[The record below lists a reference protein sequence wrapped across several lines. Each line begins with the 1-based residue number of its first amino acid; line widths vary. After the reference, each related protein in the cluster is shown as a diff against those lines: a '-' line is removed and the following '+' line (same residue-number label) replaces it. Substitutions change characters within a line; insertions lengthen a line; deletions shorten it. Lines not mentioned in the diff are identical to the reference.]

1 MNQEDIERFHLRK
14 GQKVRISYRRGS
26 IVMPVS
32 SETAILEGTA
42 FASFHDPEYLVN
54 ILTGGP
60 RDKYTD
66 TYSYKYTAVKVE
78 PFI

>member
-1 MNQEDIERFHLRK
+1 
-14 GQKVRISYRRGS
+14 
-26 IVMPVS
+26 MPVR

-42 FASFHDPEYLVN
+42 FASFHDPEYLIN

-66 TYSYKYTAVKVE
+66 TYSYKYTAVQVE
-78 PFI
+78 PLE